1 MCAYVN
7 IFYFHGESSAHI
19 STKVLTSYKL
29 LGWQKA
35 IEDD

>member
-19 STKVLTSYKL
+19 SKVLTSYKL